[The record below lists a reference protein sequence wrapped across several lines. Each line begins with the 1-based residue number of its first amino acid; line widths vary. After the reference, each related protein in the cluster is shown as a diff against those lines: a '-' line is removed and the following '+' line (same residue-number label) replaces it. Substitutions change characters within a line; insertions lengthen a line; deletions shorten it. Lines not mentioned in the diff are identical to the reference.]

1 MTRRLLPVAIALVL
15 AACAQEDDPTIDAQP
30 EATVEEETTAPAGS
44 DIAVTA
50 VEYKF
55 HGVPEAVSEGEYTF
69 TLENEGEEPHELYL
83 FFISGDQ
90 GIEELLELPEKEVSE
105 FTQAVD
111 RAEAK
116 PGGSAEFTAGLV
128 PGRFGYV
135 CFVSAPDGTPHA
147 FLGMAGEFTVA

>member
-1 MTRRLLPVAIALVL
+1 VIRRLLPVALALILV
-15 AACAQEDDPTIDAQP
+15 ACAQDDPTIGAQQEP
-30 EATVEEETTAPAGS
+30 QSDEQTAPSLKPQWA
-44 DIAVTA
+44 ITA
-50 VEYKF
+50 TEYAF
-55 HGVPEAVSEGEYTF
+55 QGAPVLLSEGEYTF
-69 TLENEGEEPHELYL
+69 TLENAGEEPHELYL

-90 GIEELLELPEKEVSE
+90 SLEELLELSEEEVSE